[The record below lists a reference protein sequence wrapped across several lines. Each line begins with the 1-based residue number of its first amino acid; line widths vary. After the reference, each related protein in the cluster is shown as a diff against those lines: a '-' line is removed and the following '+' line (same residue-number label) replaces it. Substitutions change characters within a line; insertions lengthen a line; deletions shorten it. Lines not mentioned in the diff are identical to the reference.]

1 MITVRLIAVLIFAVS
16 ELSRFFTLS
25 FRLFP
30 SSELIIYSLF
40 KKWSLELESL
50 EVNLNPVTSR
60 LGDLDSLSILNNFM
74 MKLMILTN
82 AIFGVVK

>member
-1 MITVRLIAVLIFAVS
+1 MSVITVRLIAVLIFAVS

-30 SSELIIYSLF
+30 SSELMIYSLF

-50 EVNLNPVTSR
+50 EVNPNPVTSR
-60 LGDLDSLSILNNFM
+60 LGDCEKF
-74 MKLMILTN
+74 T
-82 AIFGVVK
+82 